1 MPKETSPQASPQ
13 SAPKASLPDEQPSE
27 HLGRIPDDQ
36 PAGQLA
42 ARKEAAARPLHPV
55 ESLLEIEFQNPSL
68 LDRAFIHRSYLNE
81 LLDDN
86 AELVDNERLE
96 FLGDTV
102 LGYLVSERLYHLF
115 PEQQEG
121 GLTNLRSALVR
132 RETLARMAQDLEL
145 GSHLKLGHGEEE
157 SGGRTR
163 PATLCA
169 VFEALIGAIYL
180 DQGAETTKDVI
191 FRLLGPDITRLQA
204 TTHTKDAKS
213 RLQEQVQANEGLT
226 PRYRVAEAI
235 GPDHA
240 KHFIMLVQV
249 NGRPRGVGEGRSK
262 QEAAQ
267 QAAAMAL
274 QRMGLPAPEYIPNP
288 ELEAQYGLP
297 PEPENLAPTDSHDPD
312 SQNSGPHAT

>member
-1 MPKETSPQASPQ
+1 M
-13 SAPKASLPDEQPSE
+13 SLESHLIPAGPGEQPSE
-27 HLGRIPDDQ
+27 HLAQLPGDQ
-36 PAGQLA
+36 PAAHLA
-42 ARKEAAARPLHPV
+42 GPSGPAPARPLHPV
-55 ESLLEIEFQNPSL
+55 ERELGICFQDYSL
-68 LDRAFIHRSYLNE
+68 LDRAFIHRSFLNE

-121 GLTNLRSALVR
+121 DLTNLRSALVR
-132 RETLARMAQDLEL
+132 RETLSRLASDLHL
-145 GSHLKLGHGEEE
+145 GTYLKLGHGEEE

-169 VFEALIGAIYL
+169 VFEALVGAIYL
-180 DQGAETTKDVI
+180 DQGAETVKQVI
-191 FRLLGPDITRLQA
+191 FRLLDHDIKRLQA
-204 TTHTKDAKS
+204 TEHTKDPKS
-213 RLQEQVQANEGLT
+213 RLQEYIQAQEGMT
-226 PRYRVAEAI
+226 PRYRIAEAI

-240 KHFIMLVQV
+240 KHFIMTVQV

-267 QAAAMAL
+267 QAAALAL
-274 QRMGLPAPEYIPNP
+274 LRAGLEAAEYVPNP
-288 ELEAQYGLP
+288 ELEARYGFGPLT
-297 PEPENLAPTDSHDPD
+297 EDTAP
-312 SQNSGPHAT
+312 A